1 MKNQITIVLILTT
14 ALSSYG
20 QISRT
25 ELLGKWICENN
36 DSSYYENKLV
46 TFYSDSAFKDR
57 SSQCNFVEWTIET
70 DRFFITGLNKC
81 LNDGQVHGS
90 MSLLRDDIDL
100 SKDGRKRII
109 ELVRGD
115 DVYARFKVVEFG
127 RQRVDNNSRTIKVL
141 KLKRL

>member
-1 MKNQITIVLILTT
+1 MKNQITIALILTT
-14 ALSSYG
+14 ALSTYG
-20 QISRT
+20 QVSKT

-36 DSSYYENKLV
+36 DSAYHKNKHI

-70 DRFFITGLNKC
+70 DRFFMTLLNKC
-81 LNDGQVHGS
+81 LNDGQVRGS
-90 MSLLRDDIDL
+90 MSLLKDRIDL
-100 SKDGRKRII
+100 RKAGRKRII

-115 DVYARFKVVEFG
+115 QVYDRFKVVEFG
-127 RQRVDNNSRTIKVL
+127 QQRVDNNSRTIKVL